1 MAGPTSV
8 NIISWMGRRA
18 VATTPQVRAMTPRGG
33 EAEEENAET
42 VTDTGT
48 GIGASPGLPLIGLEA
63 GRGEGEDANT
73 DTGVEQS
80 DVHLY

>member
-1 MAGPTSV
+1 MSV
-8 NIISWMGRRA
+8 FSPGRE
-18 VATTPQVRAMTPRGG
+18 V
-33 EAEEENAET
+33 EEENAET
-42 VTDTGT
+42 CTDAGTGADTGA
-48 GIGASPGLPLIGLEA
+48 GIGAGPGLLLIGLEA